1 MTAFLELGRQLKL
14 NPISESTAVNIGFLM
29 TSCNKVDNSVVF
41 SHNDYSNDVSW
52 FFRTLEAVQVEPCV
66 ISVNN

>member
-41 SHNDYSNDVSW
+41 SHNDYSNDVS
-52 FFRTLEAVQVEPCV
+52 
-66 ISVNN
+66 